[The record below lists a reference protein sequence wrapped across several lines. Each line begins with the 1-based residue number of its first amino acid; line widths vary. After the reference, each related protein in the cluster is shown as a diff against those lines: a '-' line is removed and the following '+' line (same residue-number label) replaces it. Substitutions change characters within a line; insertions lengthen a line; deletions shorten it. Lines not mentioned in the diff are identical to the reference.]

1 MMEDAKGQV
10 GGLESGDAVR
20 RAMASESVGWRCA
33 GCGGRT
39 NREVLGEQEE
49 LARKMEEEAVGNGRE
64 RKEEEKVPE
73 ELKLG
78 YREDIERKDGKT
90 ADGAGGGEV
99 GADDA
104 DLAQSSLN
112 EVSSPPKASSTHA
125 QPTFEHSERP
135 QDHTLPPAP
144 QPQAATIP
152 ASVPVP
158 ITTSQAQTATIQP
171 QTTQRQQQQLAPAPT
186 ANSWID
192 LAIVG
197 IAVML
202 GAMVLRKL
210 LLLNE

>member
-20 RAMASESVGWRCA
+20 RAMALESGGWRCA

-39 NREVLGEQEE
+39 NQEVLEEQEE
-49 LARKMEEEAVGNGRE
+49 LARKMEEEGVGRGT
-64 RKEEEKVPE
+64 KEEEKVPE

-78 YREDIERKDGKT
+78 YREDIERKEGKS
-90 ADGAGGGEV
+90 
-99 GADDA
+99 ADDA
-104 DLAQSSLN
+104 GSGGSSAVDCPPGTLSSKD
-112 EVSSPPKASSTHA
+112 EVSLPPDTVSTQKQPSSQHA
-125 QPTFEHSERP
+125 EPIP
-135 QDHTLPPAP
+135 QDQPLPPAP

-158 ITTSQAQTATIQP
+158 VTSTQAQPPITQP
-171 QTTQRQQQQLAPAPT
+171 QTGQQQQLPPAPT

-202 GAMVLRKL
+202 GAMVVRKL